1 MKLLKNLI
9 SILFTIIIT
18 NKTMAQENKILRKE
32 LSSLTLNQQISK
44 IEMQEITLQAG
55 QSAPRHLHPCPVIG
69 TIKSGKVLFQIEGQE
84 KIILN
89 EGDSFY
95 EPKNLNIL
103 HFDNASSIEP
113 MTFVAIY
120 LKEKDE
126 ENIKIME

>member
-1 MKLLKNLI
+1 MKVFKNLI
-9 SILFTIIIT
+9 LILFTITIT
-18 NKTMAQENKILRKE
+18 NTIMAQESKISRKE
-32 LSSLTLNQQISK
+32 LSNLTLNQQVSK
-44 IEMQEITLQAG
+44 IEMQEITMQAG
-55 QSAPRHLHPCPVIG
+55 QSAPKHLHPCPVIG
-69 TIKSGKVLFQIEGQE
+69 IIKSGKVLFQIEGQE

-103 HFDNASSIEP
+103 HFDNASSTES

-126 ENIKIME
+126 ENIKIIE